1 MSIDDIADFCEFH
14 DCVVTAG
21 SPETGAVTIDGR
33 GYQKRNNY
41 MRFLSLNELSGL
53 PSPLEVLQRA
63 IYFQIRRDTGTVQVS
78 REEFEQQLSRFRVL
92 TGTA

>member
-1 MSIDDIADFCEFH
+1 MTIDDIADFCEFQ

-21 SPETGAVTIDGR
+21 NPEIGAITIDGR

-41 MRFLSLNELSGL
+41 MRFLSFNELSGL
-53 PSPLEVLQRA
+53 PSPLEALRKA
-63 IYFQIRRDTGTVQVS
+63 TYFQIRRDNQTTEVS
-78 REEFEQQLSRFRVL
+78 REEFEQQLSRFRQL